1 MHDESYDFITATTDV
16 QWAHVVK
23 GSHHVLITCH
33 FAPGTKAKGCR
44 IAIQVMNAQMSAKV
58 KTRHFII
65 RRLYGVNEASK
76 CIKLDNSLSLGSVEV
91 VDWKENGELG
101 VLSVATAIE
110 ESPYTPC
117 EYIITLLYS

>member
-1 MHDESYDFITATTDV
+1 
-16 QWAHVVK
+16 
-23 GSHHVLITCH
+23 
-33 FAPGTKAKGCR
+33 
-44 IAIQVMNAQMSAKV
+44 MNAQTSAQL

-76 CIKLDNSLSLGSVEV
+76 CINLNKLSLGSVEV

-101 VLSVATAIE
+101 ELRIATAIE

-117 EYIITLLYS
+117 EHAHTP

>member
-1 MHDESYDFITATTDV
+1 MQDKSYDYFITATTDV
-16 QWAHVVK
+16 QWVHVVK
-23 GSHHVLITCH
+23 GSHRVLITCH
-33 FAPGTKAKGCR
+33 FVPGTRAKGCR
-44 IAIQVMNAQMSAKV
+44 IAAQVMNAQMSAQV

-76 CIKLDNSLSLGSVEV
+76 CIKLDNRLSLGCVEV

-101 VLSVATAIE
+101 AIRVATAIE

-117 EYIITLLYS
+117 EYMP

>member
-1 MHDESYDFITATTDV
+1 MTMSLLSFISYIATTDV

-23 GSHHVLITCH
+23 GACRVLITCH
-33 FAPGTKAKGCR
+33 FAPGTRAKGCR
-44 IAIQVMNAQMSAKV
+44 IAVQVMNAQTSAQV
-58 KTRHFII
+58 KTRYFII

-76 CIKLDNSLSLGSVEV
+76 CIRLDDNLSLGSVEV

-101 VLSVATAIE
+101 ALRIATAIE

-117 EYIITLLYS
+117 EHIS